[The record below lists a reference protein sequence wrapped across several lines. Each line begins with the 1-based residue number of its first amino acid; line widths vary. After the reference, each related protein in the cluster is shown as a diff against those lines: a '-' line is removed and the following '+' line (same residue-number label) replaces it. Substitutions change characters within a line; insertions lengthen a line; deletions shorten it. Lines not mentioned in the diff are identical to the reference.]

1 MPFASIFVPDF
12 PVEAVLRA
20 EPELRSQPVAVLEG
34 KPPVQRIFGLNE
46 KARHAGLE
54 LGMTRLQADICPDL
68 AFRCRSILQESAAH
82 TALLDSAQSFSPRVE
97 DTASDTVVLDI
108 SGTEPLFGAP
118 AKLAR
123 DLARRASELGL
134 EANVAIAANPDA
146 AILAARGYPGVTV
159 LASGSEEE
167 RLGLLPLEV
176 LVPGN
181 HPGESNPLLQT
192 LDRWGIRTLSAFAA
206 LPEIAISERL
216 GQKGVYLQKLARGA
230 ISRTLVP
237 VDLPLIFEEAIELEY
252 PLVLLEPLAFLL
264 SRLLEQICARLSAR
278 ALATQELKLHLE
290 LETGIHLEEDQV
302 DDGRTGDLVGTGAL
316 ARPGR
321 AEARLDFS
329 SHNHS
334 SFTRTLHLPVPMLDS
349 KIFLKL
355 LQLDLRS
362 HPPGAPI
369 KKITLSAEPA
379 RMRAAQGGLFQP
391 PSPEPEKLELT
402 MARISA
408 IVGEGRLGAVEILDS
423 HRPEAFR
430 LQHFTPAAVEGKK
443 PQEES
448 DSLAH
453 ATVTALRMFRPPLHA
468 TVTLRDG
475 KPARIACQKKKEV
488 KGEVIWQAGP
498 WRSSGDWWQNEPWAR
513 DEWDIALQIESGI
526 VLYRLVHDLLSG
538 RWHLEGT
545 YD

>member
-1 MPFASIFVPDF
+1 M
-12 PVEAVLRA
+12 
-20 EPELRSQPVAVLEG
+20 
-34 KPPVQRIFGLNE
+34 
-46 KARHAGLE
+46 
-54 LGMTRLQADICPDL
+54 
-68 AFRCRSILQESAAH
+68 
-82 TALLDSAQSFSPRVE
+82 
-97 DTASDTVVLDI
+97 
-108 SGTEPLFGAP
+108 
-118 AKLAR
+118 
-123 DLARRASELGL
+123 
-134 EANVAIAANPDA
+134 
-146 AILAARGYPGVTV
+146 
-159 LASGSEEE
+159 
-167 RLGLLPLEV
+167 
-176 LVPGN
+176 
-181 HPGESNPLLQT
+181 
-192 LDRWGIRTLSAFAA
+192 
-206 LPEIAISERL
+206 
-216 GQKGVYLQKLARGA
+216 
-230 ISRTLVP
+230 
-237 VDLPLIFEEAIELEY
+237 
-252 PLVLLEPLAFLL
+252 
-264 SRLLEQICARLSAR
+264 EQNCARLSVR